1 MNRVWVALVWVF
13 IIAFAQNY
21 SGTYVMQ
28 GQKGPVTLT
37 LAQSGE
43 QVSGRLEGGGVAFNL
58 EGAVDDEGVY
68 GVVYSEQGELYFE
81 LAVQGNQLQLIL
93 APFDPD
99 TGKPDPD
106 RAVQYLMTRQAA
118 GGGNNPL
125 AQPAKPNPL
134 AQTSADPFVGSFAG
148 DGLNIVIQ
156 GGNGNYSGQIQAG
169 GQTYPLTAQAS
180 GGVMQGVF
188 SGGGQQ
194 YQFAA
199 KVEDGTLLFQTGGK
213 TYQLQRTGGGGQA
226 AAGNPLAGK
235 SSNPDD
241 PVIAR
246 GQYAELTLDNALAF
260 IEAIEFSL
268 QQLGRQVSYG
278 EAEKKQMLEAIVQS
292 YPQGSKQEQVILARA
307 RQIWNNAQ
315 ANWAQTPLEDRREFV
330 TDVLV
335 LAFGEDTTRQL
346 IAEATGGGGGGGGG
360 GVDVSGWGEVSS
372 DISNTT
378 GCWGSNGCS
387 YDSASN
393 TYEYSP
399 DYYSDDY

>member
-1 MNRVWVALVWVF
+1 MKRVWVALAWVLV
-13 IIAFAQNY
+13 IVLAQDY

-43 QVSGRLEGGGVAFNL
+43 QVTGRLEGGGVAFNL
-58 EGAVDDEGVY
+58 EGAVDEQGVY

-81 LAVQGNQLQLIL
+81 LAVQGDKLQLIL
-93 APFDPD
+93 APFDPQ
-99 TGKPDPD
+99 TGKPDPEQ
-106 RAVQYLMTRQAA
+106 AVQYLMTKQA
-118 GGGNNPL
+118 GGGGNPL
-125 AQPAKPNPL
+125 AQPAQPNPL
-134 AQTSADPFVGSFAG
+134 AQTSADPFVGSFSG

-156 GGNGNYSGQIQAG
+156 GTGGNYSGQIQAG
-169 GQTYPLTAQAS
+169 GQTYPFQAQVG

-199 KVEDGTLLFQTGGK
+199 KVEGNTLLFQTGGK
-213 TYQLQRTGGGGQA
+213 TYQLQRTGSGGQA
-226 AAGNPLAGK
+226 AATNPLAG
-235 SSNPDD
+235 SSNDPND

-278 EAEKKQMLEAIVQS
+278 EAEKKQMLEAIAQS

-335 LAFGEDTTRQL
+335 LAFGEDTARQL
-346 IAEATGGGGGGGGG
+346 IAEATGGGGGGGSGG
-360 GVDVSGWGEVSS
+360 VSGWGEVSS

-387 YDSASN
+387 YDSATN
-393 TYEYSP
+393 TYDYSA

>member
-1 MNRVWVALVWVF
+1 MGRAWVVMVLVLGLT
-13 IIAFAQNY
+13 FAQDY

-43 QVSGRLEGGGVAFNL
+43 QVSGRLEGGGVAFEL
-58 EGAVDDEGVY
+58 EGAADAEGVY

-81 LAVQGNQLQLIL
+81 LAVQGEQLQLIL

-99 TGKPDPD
+99 TGKPDPE
-106 RAVQYLMTRQAA
+106 RAVQYLMTRQK
-118 GGGNNPL
+118 GGSNPL
-125 AQPAKPNPL
+125 APPAGGSNPL
-134 AQTSADPFVGSFAG
+134 GQTSADPFVGSFAG
-148 DGLNIVIQ
+148 DGLKIVIQ
-156 GGNGNYSGQIQAG
+156 ASGGAYSGQIQAG
-169 GQTYPLTAQAS
+169 GQTYPLQAQVS

-199 KVEDGTLLFQTGGK
+199 KPEAGGLLFQTGGK
-213 TYQLQRTGGGGQA
+213 TYRLQRVGSGGQA
-226 AAGNPLAGK
+226 SGGNPLAGA
-235 SSNPDD
+235 DD
-241 PVIAR
+241 QVIAR
-246 GQYAELTLDNALAF
+246 GQYAVLTLDNALAF
-260 IEAIEFSL
+260 IEAVEFSL

-278 EAEKKQMLEAIVQS
+278 EAEKKQLLEAIVQA
-292 YPQGSKQEQVILARA
+292 YPQGSKQEQVILSRA

-315 ANWAQTPLEDRREFV
+315 ANWNSVPVEDRREFV

-335 LAFGEDTTRQL
+335 LAFGEDTARQL
-346 IAEATGGGGGGGGG
+346 IAQASGGSGGGGGGGGYAA
-360 GVDVSGWGEVSS
+360 GWGEVSS

-387 YDSASN
+387 YDSATN
-393 TYEYSP
+393 TYDYSA

>member
-1 MNRVWVALVWVF
+1 MNRVWAALVWVF
-13 IIAFAQNY
+13 IAAFAQHY
-21 SGTYVMQ
+21 GGVYVMQ

-37 LAQSGE
+37 LVQSGE
-43 QVSGRLEGGGVAFNL
+43 QVTGRLEGGGVAFKL
-58 EGAVDDEGVY
+58 EGAVDAKGVY
-68 GVVYSEQGELYFE
+68 GVVYSKQGELYFE
-81 LAVQGNQLQLIL
+81 LAVQGDQLQLVL
-93 APFDPD
+93 APFDPQ
-99 TGKPDPD
+99 TGEPDPEQ
-106 RAVQYLMTRQAA
+106 AVQYLMTKQAGA
-118 GGGNNPL
+118 GGKPLARPKGSNPL
-125 AQPAKPNPL
+125 AQSS
-134 AQTSADPFVGSFAG
+134 TDPFVGSFEG

-156 GGNGNYSGQIQAG
+156 ETGGGYSGQIQAG
-169 GQTYPLTAQAS
+169 GQTYPLQAQVG

-188 SGGGQQ
+188 SGGGQR
-194 YQFAA
+194 YQFSA
-199 KVEDGTLLFQTGGK
+199 KAEGDTLLFQTGGK
-213 TYQLQRTGGGGQA
+213 TYRLQRAGSGGQA
-226 AAGNPLAGK
+226 AAANPLA
-235 SSNPDD
+235 SSSDDPND

-246 GQYAELTLDNALAF
+246 GQYAELTLDNAMAF

-278 EAEKKQMLEAIVQS
+278 EAEKKQMLEAIAQS
-292 YPQGSKQEQVILARA
+292 YPQGNKQEQVILARA

-315 ANWAQTPLEDRREFV
+315 ANWAQTPLADRREFV

-335 LAFGEDTTRQL
+335 LAFGEETTRQL
-346 IAEATGGGGGGGGG
+346 IAEATGGGGGGG